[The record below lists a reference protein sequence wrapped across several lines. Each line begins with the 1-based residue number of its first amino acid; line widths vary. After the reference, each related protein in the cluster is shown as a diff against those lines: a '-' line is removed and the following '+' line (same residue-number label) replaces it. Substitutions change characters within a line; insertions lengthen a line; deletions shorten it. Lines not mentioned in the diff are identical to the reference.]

1 MSVETA
7 AGVWADVVGQPEVVA
22 TLDRAVREPAAMTHA
37 WLFTGPPGSG
47 RSTAARAF
55 AAALQCPQHG
65 CGTCREC
72 RTVLDGSHA
81 DLTVLTTQGLSIQVK
96 DARELARVAQHSP
109 SVGPWQVILVE
120 DADRLTE
127 RAADALLKALEEP
140 VPRTVWLLC
149 APSLEDVI
157 ITIRSRSRHV
167 RLRTPS
173 VDAVA
178 DLLERRDGVPR
189 SQGLLAAHAAQSHVG
204 LAKRLAKDEAARG
217 RRADTLRLAGSIHSL
232 GDAMRAA
239 EQLDGLA
246 KQESSASASERD
258 AAERERLLQQ
268 LGADPAAR
276 TQPPHVRSQ
285 LAALEKEQKTRA
297 TRIGRDV
304 IDRSLVDLMSI
315 YRDALVQQTG
325 SPVELINQDHREQVD
340 RLTSRPAESL
350 LGAMDAIGTARE
362 RIAANVPPLL
372 ALEAMMIA
380 LRTERD

>member
-239 EQLDGLA
+239 DLTAIEEEA
-246 KQESSASASERD
+246 KQRH
-258 AAERERLLQQ
+258 
-268 LGADPAAR
+268 ADLI
-276 TQPPHVRSQ
+276 VIG
-285 LAALEKEQKTRA
+285 TR
-297 TRIGRDV
+297 GH
-304 IDRSLVDLMSI
+304 
-315 YRDALVQQTG
+315 TG
-325 SPVELINQDHREQVD
+325 LKH
-340 RLTSRPAESL
+340 LL
-350 LGAMDAIGTARE
+350 LGIVA
-362 RIAANVPPLL
+362 
-372 ALEAMMIA
+372 
-380 LRTERD
+380 